1 MLIWQTKLTCPA
13 VFLRVLE
20 YYAGILFLTTNRI
33 GDFDE
38 AFASRI
44 HMSLYYPA
52 LDEAKTKKIFTLNLD
67 LIQQRFNQQARKI
80 TYDASSIESFAGQ
93 HFQKHKSNRWN
104 GRQIRNL
111 CQTALALAEF
121 DAHGRGIDGK
131 VNTDTTV
138 QLQLKYFQTVQKAYL
153 EFDQY
158 LGDIRGT
165 QGDQRAYDN
174 ALRAKK
180 DTPFETTPSRFSTK
194 GDTRHAS
201 SLSESQS
208 SVQGDPFQP
217 LVNQNYQG
225 GASPNTRPTYGQ
237 YYPPGQVYTGNPGM
251 AGYDTHLSYSQPGGQ
266 QGNIDPRFYQAQ
278 QPPHMGFSQPGH
290 QSWGAPNTPLPYNR
304 GNPAAPLQQLQG
316 QGQGQN
322 PQVQSPYGYPNMQ
335 GGVQGDTMSGTTSV
349 LGQAPPGGTGGGA
362 VGVGNGS

>member
-1 MLIWQTKLTCPA
+1 
-13 VFLRVLE
+13 LRVLE

-67 LIQQRFNQQARKI
+67 LIQQRFNHQARKI

-131 VNTDTTV
+131 MNTDATV
-138 QLQLKYFQTVQKAYL
+138 QLQLKYFETVQKAYL

-180 DTPFETTPSRFSTK
+180 DTPFETTPSRFSTR
-194 GDTRHAS
+194 GDARHAS
-201 SLSESQS
+201 SVSESQS
-208 SVQGDPFQP
+208 SLQGDPFQP
-217 LVNQNYQG
+217 LVNQSYLG
-225 GASPNTRPTYGQ
+225 GTSPNTRPNYGQ
-237 YYPPGQVYTGNPGM
+237 YYPPGQGYVGNPGM
-251 AGYDTHLSYSQPGGQ
+251 AGYDVQPGYSQLGSQ
-266 QGNIDPRFYQAQ
+266 QANTDSRFYQGQ
-278 QPPHMGFSQPGH
+278 QPLHVGFNQPSH
-290 QSWGAPNTPLPYNR
+290 QNWGAPNTPYNH
-304 GNPAAPLQQLQG
+304 GGQAAPLQQPQG
-316 QGQGQN
+316 QGQGPGPNLQAQ
-322 PQVQSPYGYPNMQ
+322 PPYGYPKMQ
-335 GGVQGDTMSGTTSV
+335 GGMQGDTMGGATSV
-349 LGQAPPGGTGGGA
+349 LRQAPHGGTGGGPPGA
-362 VGVGNGS
+362 GNGSGAGIP